1 MNPRQARALITLA
14 FAGALIFI
22 AWGFFVPLILGAAI
36 ALLLHPLFDYLV
48 IRKTWRAD
56 LTAVLLTVGVTVLL
70 IFPGT
75 LLSIRGIRFVVGWFQ
90 NWRSSPFFSSPG
102 TDFNLL
108 ESVGRIPIISSLL
121 NQVADLLHMDAYE
134 VLVSAGEM
142 TKNVGLR
149 MADSLTT
156 VLSSIPA
163 LAAGIFLLILS
174 VYFFL
179 ADGYRVV
186 RFFRANSFFPP
197 EQTEEIFMRF
207 KELCRAVLLASLVS
221 GLAQA
226 FIYFIGGAIAGVG
239 DLLILSFSVFLA
251 SFIPVVGSSPITFGL
266 GLYFIFSGSK
276 FAGVTL
282 LIAALVASLVDG
294 IIRPM
299 VLKGGANL
307 HPFIAIIALFGGLQ
321 IFGFAGVF
329 IGPIVAGMFFV
340 VLDAHVKARGSD

>member
-1 MNPRQARALITLA
+1 MSPRAVRGLITLA
-14 FAGALIFI
+14 FATALVFI

-56 LTAVLLTVGVTVLL
+56 LTAVLLTFGVTVLL
-70 IFPGT
+70 ILPGT
-75 LLSIRGIRFVVGWFQ
+75 LLTIRGIRFAVGWFRD
-90 NWRSSPFFSSPG
+90 WRASPFLNAPG

-142 TKNVGLR
+142 TKSVGLR

-179 ADGYRVV
+179 ADGHRVV
-186 RFFRANSFFPP
+186 RFFRTNSFFPP
-197 EQTEEIFMRF
+197 EQTEEIFTRF

-226 FIYFIGGAIAGVG
+226 LVYFVGGAIAGVG
-239 DLLILSFSVFLA
+239 DLLVLGFSVFLA

-266 GLYFIFSGSK
+266 GLYFIFAGSK

-282 LIAALVASLVDG
+282 LIAALIASLVDG
-294 IIRPM
+294 ILRPM

-340 VLDAHVKARGSD
+340 VLDAHVKARETD